1 MGVWGEKM
9 EYTNSP
15 LTTVTGSSV
24 HTSGK
29 RKNAI
34 HRITVH
40 CYVGLVTIEEMVA
53 NFRQN
58 SRGASCNYAI
68 AKDGKIALIL
78 GEDMRSYCSSS
89 PDNDEQAVCIECAC
103 SPSYPYTFPPETYEA
118 VKKLC
123 ADICARNGKDK
134 LIWIENKAQRLAYQ
148 PSETEMVLTCHRDF
162 YNTACPGEWMYQ
174 HEAELALLVTEALRR
189 TEPEPEPE
197 KPVGLQALDLAGKP
211 TAQIVDTIGPLCTE
225 DQRKTGILASVTMAQ
240 MILESGYCNEELAKA
255 ANNLF
260 GMKAETSG
268 NSWPDSAWDGES
280 VYLMDTPEWIDGKQR
295 ILTEAFRKYPNIE
308 ASIADH
314 SAYLRGALK
323 DGAPRYAG
331 LAGCT
336 DYQQAAQIIKNG
348 GYATAPEYV
357 SQLCHLIE
365 IWGLTKWNAQDEP
378 QDKQDEQPAIQ
389 EQTGDT
395 PTEYKGIPMGD
406 WNAIKAAIV
415 VAYQAIRKHDD
426 LEG

>member
-1 MGVWGEKM
+1 MP
-9 EYTNSP
+9 YSP
-15 LTTVTGSSV
+15 LVSIVGSSV

-40 CYVGLVTIEEMVA
+40 CAVSMANLETMVA
-53 NFRQN
+53 YFRRN
-58 SRGASCNYAI
+58 DRGASCNYCIGPDGRI
-68 AKDGKIALIL
+68 AAIL
-78 GEDMRSYCSSS
+78 GEEYRSYCSSS
-89 PDNDEQAVCIECAC
+89 DKNDEQAICIECAC
-103 SPSYPYTFPPETYEA
+103 ATNYPYTFPDATYEA

-123 ADICARNGKDK
+123 ADICQRNGKDK
-134 LIWIENKAQRLAYQ
+134 LIWIENKQQRLAYQ
-148 PSETEMVLTCHRDF
+148 PADNEMVITCHRDF
-162 YNTACPGEWMYQ
+162 YDTACPGEWMYQ

-197 KPVGLQALDLAGKP
+197 PEQPAGLQALDLAGKP

-225 DQRKTGILASVTMAQ
+225 DQRKTGILASITMAQ
-240 MILESGYCNEELAKA
+240 MILESGYCSTELAKA

-260 GMKAETSG
+260 GMKTELSG
-268 NSWPDSAWDGES
+268 NTWPDSAWDGDS
-280 VYLMDTPEWIDGKQR
+280 VYLMDTEEWINGTR
-295 ILTEAFRKYPNIE
+295 LTLNEAFRKYPNIE

-331 LAGCT
+331 LVGCT
-336 DYQQAAQIIKNG
+336 DYKQAAQIIKDG

-365 IWGLTKWNAQDEP
+365 IWGLTKWDVKDEP
-378 QDKQDEQPAIQ
+378 QEEQDEQQ
-389 EQTGDT
+389 EPLCPSQPD
-395 PTEYKGIPMGD
+395 TEYKMIPLET
-406 WNAIKAAIV
+406 WNAMKAAAV
-415 VAYQAIRKHDD
+415 VLYQAVKKIDD
-426 LEG
+426 VEG